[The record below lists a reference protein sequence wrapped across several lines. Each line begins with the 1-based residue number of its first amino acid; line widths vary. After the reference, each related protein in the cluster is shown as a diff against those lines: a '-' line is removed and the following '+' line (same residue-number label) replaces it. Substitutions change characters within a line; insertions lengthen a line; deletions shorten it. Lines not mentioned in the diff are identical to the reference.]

1 MEGAWLYMDSGGEIR
16 PEAKEHAARKLYTGI
31 GIKKYQVAKRLVY
44 FQGENNNK
52 IAKNRRVMW

>member
-1 MEGAWLYMDSGGEIR
+1 MDSGGEIR
-16 PEAKEHAARKLYTGI
+16 PEALEHAARKLYTGI

-52 IAKNRRVMW
+52 TKLRRNRRVMW